1 MRDRRR
7 STPASKSSKRSHW
20 YHPALKSDTAEPTL
34 PSERSRLH
42 SARARQARRD
52 ADRQLPKVDWTWF
65 VIGAAVFGVI
75 ATIAL
80 LMLATTSTSAAP
92 GAVALSDATSNSEQ
106 AATAP
111 GSDGQSLPP
120 TAQPITMADLESLNL
135 SAWDGQR
142 RLTVLVMGLD
152 KRPGEVGR
160 SFRSDT
166 IIVLSIDPK
175 TQSIGMLSIPRDV
188 RVAIPNRPDLHPINT
203 AYVIGELERPG
214 YGPRLTAETIQYNLG
229 IKIDHYV
236 ALTFE
241 AVIQFIDAIGG
252 ITIDVP
258 SEIVDNEYP
267 DMAYGFE
274 PLYIAA
280 GTQRMDGALALKYA
294 RTRHQTN
301 DFDRAK
307 RQQQVILAARNQLL
321 RADVLPGVVLNAPT
335 LWGQISQGLITDLSF
350 EQVLSLGW
358 YLKDIPLNGIQRGT
372 LEANYIRAMQLNGES
387 ILTINRE
394 TIAELMIATFGADY
408 NQ

>member
-1 MRDRRR
+1 MRDQKR
-7 STPASKSSKRSHW
+7 SPSTSKSSKRSHW
-20 YHPALKSDTAEPTL
+20 YHPALKAEAPEPTP

-42 SARARQARRD
+42 SARARQAQRD

-65 VIGAAVFGVI
+65 VIGAAVFGVV

-92 GAVALSDATSNSEQ
+92 GAVGLGQAAASGDPSGAEAGGPEQ
-106 AATAP
+106 A
-111 GSDGQSLPP
+111 SPP
-120 TAQPITMADLESLNL
+120 TAPPITMADLEGLNL
-135 SAWDGQR
+135 TAWDGQR

-152 KRPGEVGR
+152 KRPGEQGR

-166 IIVLSIDPK
+166 IILLSIDPHTK
-175 TQSIGMLSIPRDV
+175 SIGMLSIPRDV

-280 GTQRMDGALALKYA
+280 GTQHMDGALALKYA

-307 RQQQVILAARNQLL
+307 RQQQVILAVRNQLL
-321 RADVLPGVVLNAPT
+321 RGDVLPGVVLNAPT
-335 LWGQISQGLITDLSF
+335 LWSQISQGLITDLSF

-358 YLKDIPLNGIQRGT
+358 YLKDIPLNSIQRGT
-372 LEANYIRAMQLNGES
+372 LEGNFIRAMQLNGES

-394 TIAELMIATFGADY
+394 TIAELMIATFGVNY